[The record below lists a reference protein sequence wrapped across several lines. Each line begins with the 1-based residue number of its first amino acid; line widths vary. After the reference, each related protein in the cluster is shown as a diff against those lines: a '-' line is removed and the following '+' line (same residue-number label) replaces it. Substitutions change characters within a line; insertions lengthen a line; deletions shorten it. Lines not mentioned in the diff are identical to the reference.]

1 MKDLSLHL
9 LDLMENSANAGASQA
24 TLSLNWHDTVLT
36 ITLTD
41 NGPGLPD
48 AIKTDPANPF
58 TTTRT
63 TRPVGFG
70 LNLFREA
77 AEQTGGNLIIGK
89 SDSGGVLL
97 KGSFY
102 MNHIDAKP
110 LGDIIETILAAIAA
124 WINLDLEINV
134 GQENILSTIQ
144 LKTELG
150 AIELTQPEI
159 RDFIFNALKN
169 GFMPLTTWLTQ
180 ISPDFMNL
188 DS

>member
-9 LDLMENSANAGASQA
+9 LDLMENSANAGARQIVLA
-24 TLSLNWHDTVLT
+24 FDWHESALT

-48 AIKTDPANPF
+48 VIKGDPANPF

-77 AEQTGGNLIIGK
+77 AEQTGGNLIIGE
-89 SDSGGVLL
+89 SVSGGVLL
-97 KGSFY
+97 KGNFY

-110 LGDIIETILAAIAA
+110 LGDIIETILAAITA
-124 WINLDLEINV
+124 WVDLDVEINV
-134 GQENILSTIQ
+134 GNENILSTIQ
-144 LKTELG
+144 LKAELG
-150 AIELTQPEI
+150 GIELTQPKI
-159 RDFIFNALKN
+159 RSFISDTLKN
-169 GFMPLTTWLTQ
+169 GFQPLQNWLNQLSQTFLQ
-180 ISPDFMNL
+180 NDF
-188 DS
+188 